1 MREITFRGKRID
13 NGEWVEGN
21 LVRND
26 NGKDYFIVFMGD
38 DYLDY
43 FWEIIVDPNTVGQY
57 TGLTDKNGKRIFEGD
72 ILQYKNE
79 TCWVINWCAE
89 ETRFVVTGY
98 IDGKKCEHICIDVVF
113 RDFEVIG
120 NIHDNSELLKGD
132 KHDTNT

>member
-1 MREITFRGKRID
+1 MREILFRGKRID
-13 NGEWVEGN
+13 NGEWIEGFYCTYKF
-21 LVRND
+21 D
-26 NGKDYFIVFMGD
+26 NIRPVAKRHYIMP
-38 DYLDY
+38 L
-43 FWEIIVDPNTVGQY
+43 WTNHENEVDPTTVGQY

-98 IDGKKCEHICIDVVF
+98 IDGKKCEHICIDTVF

-120 NIHDNSELLKGD
+120 NIHDNPDLVEGAD
-132 KHDTNT
+132 

>member
-43 FWEIIVDPNTVGQY
+43 FWETIVDPNTIGQY

-72 ILQYKNE
+72 
-79 TCWVINWCAE
+79 
-89 ETRFVVTGY
+89 VVKGKDTLLKGLEIFGY
-98 IDGKKCEHICIDVVF
+98 IDHQDGTFVIVGDLMRHYRWLDYEV
-113 RDFEVIG
+113 EVIG
-120 NIHDNSELLKGD
+120 N
-132 KHDTNT
+132 KHDSKLEDFINGG

>member
-1 MREITFRGKRID
+1 MREILFRGKQID
-13 NGEWVEGN
+13 TGVWVEGFFCN
-21 LVRND
+21 ENCD
-26 NGKDYFIVFMGD
+26 SVFSLM
-38 DYLDY
+38 Y
-43 FWEIIVDPNTVGQY
+43 EQANIIKKGTGYWYSVIPNTVGQY

-98 IDGKKCEHICIDVVF
+98 IDGKKCEHICIDTVF

-120 NIHDNSELLKGD
+120 NIHDNPELLKR
-132 KHDTNT
+132 